1 MSFGSLDLSHVVHNL
16 LLSEWA
22 GPYARRLP
30 RSLDNPPS
38 SKWAASSELFRTV
51 VMDRRH
57 SQSVQK
63 SQESQS
69 VSLNDS
75 DGLDRLLTTLATSD
89 KWSIETLIEDVDT
102 CAQFWQMGKADWWE
116 GFLAN
121 KFYQK
126 RCTACHQNETASRKP
141 LSISTKYWHARSQ
154 IFLQQRRVIA

>member
-89 KWSIETLIEDVDT
+89 K
-102 CAQFWQMGKADWWE
+102 
-116 GFLAN
+116 
-121 KFYQK
+121 
-126 RCTACHQNETASRKP
+126 
-141 LSISTKYWHARSQ
+141 
-154 IFLQQRRVIA
+154 